1 MWDQWLLKMRP
12 FMKVSTWELKPEGV
26 NGIHSRKLEGRRQFL
41 GVNSV
46 VYISVKKGVT
56 TPITI
61 KIKFKIFFFFI
72 LILKSFMAFSP
83 ENIIATNTACEN

>member
-1 MWDQWLLKMRP
+1 
-12 FMKVSTWELKPEGV
+12 MKVSTWELKPEGV

-56 TPITI
+56 MPITI
-61 KIKFKIFFFFI
+61 KIKFKMFVLFKNFFFLNFEKFHG
-72 LILKSFMAFSP
+72 LLPRKYH
-83 ENIIATNTACEN
+83 CHKQCL

>member
-1 MWDQWLLKMRP
+1 
-12 FMKVSTWELKPEGV
+12 MKVSTWELRPEGI

-56 TPITI
+56 MPMTI
-61 KIKFKIFFFFI
+61 KIKFNFFF
-72 LILKSFMAFSP
+72 
-83 ENIIATNTACEN
+83 